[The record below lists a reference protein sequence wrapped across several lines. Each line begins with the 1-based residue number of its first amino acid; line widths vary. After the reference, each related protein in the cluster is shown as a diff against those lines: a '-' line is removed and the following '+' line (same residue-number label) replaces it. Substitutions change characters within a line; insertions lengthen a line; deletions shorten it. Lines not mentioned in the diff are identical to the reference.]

1 VRLHS
6 WNLAKPRFQQPPPQG
21 LIPELAIEIAHKSS
35 NHLLADG
42 KSPKGVAAGYIYFA
56 AMLLG
61 VNLSLS
67 SHPDITEFKI
77 RSS

>member
-1 VRLHS
+1 M
-6 WNLAKPRFQQPPPQG
+6 
-21 LIPELAIEIAHKSS
+21 IPELAIEIAHKSS

-42 KSPKGVAAGYIYFA
+42 NSSKEVAAGYIYFA
-56 AMLLG
+56 AMLFG

-77 RSS
+77 RSG